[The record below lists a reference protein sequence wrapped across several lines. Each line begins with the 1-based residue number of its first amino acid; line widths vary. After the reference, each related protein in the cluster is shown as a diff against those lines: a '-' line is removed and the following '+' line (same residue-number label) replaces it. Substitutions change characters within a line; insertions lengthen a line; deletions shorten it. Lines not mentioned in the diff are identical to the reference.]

1 MGFLRGGQQHADK
14 IDRTVEGVEFFRQ
27 QIDAFGFPDCK
38 YVFKRLTDRLDWSEA
53 TVEDEYDAALAAFDI
68 VCGRPASR
76 RSRAA

>member
-1 MGFLRGGQQHADK
+1 MARIIPFRSRK
-14 IDRTVEGVEFFRQ
+14 IEQDVRPCASAEASEN
-27 QIDAFGFPDCK
+27 FPDL
-38 YVFKRLTDRLDWSEA
+38 VKRLTSRLDWSEA

>member
-1 MGFLRGGQQHADK
+1 MARIIPFRSRK
-14 IDRTVEGVEFFRQ
+14 IEQDVRPRPCASAEASEN
-27 QIDAFGFPDCK
+27 FPDL
-38 YVFKRLTDRLDWSEA
+38 VKRLTSRLDWSEA

>member
-1 MGFLRGGQQHADK
+1 MAGILPFTRRKLDRAVRPRIRGEANEH
-14 IDRTVEGVEFFRQ
+14 
-27 QIDAFGFPDCK
+27 FPDL
-38 YVFKRLTDRLDWSEA
+38 VKRLTDRLDWSEA